1 MSHPSSLSSTAYTMA
16 KYGMSM
22 CVLGMAEELKS
33 DGIAVNALWPR
44 TGEEC
49 LVHTHIVPF
58 PGQFEK
64 ASMYCGM
71 YYCMPHIAIATAA
84 VEMLGGDTAVKMSRK
99 PDIMADAAYLILT
112 GDSQEVTGQFFIDD
126 EVLKQ
131 HGITNM
137 DQYANVPGQGTSSAV
152 HTSMYSW

>member
-1 MSHPSSLSSTAYTMA
+1 MY
-16 KYGMSM
+16 YGMY
-22 CVLGMAEELKS
+22 
-33 DGIAVNALWPR
+33 
-44 TGEEC
+44 
-49 LVHTHIVPF
+49 H
-58 PGQFEK
+58 
-64 ASMYCGM
+64 
-71 YYCMPHIAIATAA
+71 CMPYVAIATAA

-137 DQYANVPGQGTSSAV
+137 DQYANVPGQGASLVAHINV
-152 HTSMYSW
+152 QLVIQPYLLIP